1 MPLDISEGTAL
12 SKPGV
17 ATAPAQRIKGEK
29 PTAQRKKIVAKRGVL
44 TVEEPIQH
52 RSVAA
57 LLQCRRA
64 IELTR
69 PTYTGHSN
77 SKSPRGVAA
86 VMQLPSRRYN

>member
-1 MPLDISEGTAL
+1 MDISEGTAL
-12 SKPGV
+12 SKPGA
-17 ATAPAQRIKGEK
+17 ATAPAQRMKGEK

-57 LLQCRRA
+57 LSQCRRA

-69 PTYTGHSN
+69 PTYTSHSN

-86 VMQLPSRRYN
+86 VIQSLSQQYN